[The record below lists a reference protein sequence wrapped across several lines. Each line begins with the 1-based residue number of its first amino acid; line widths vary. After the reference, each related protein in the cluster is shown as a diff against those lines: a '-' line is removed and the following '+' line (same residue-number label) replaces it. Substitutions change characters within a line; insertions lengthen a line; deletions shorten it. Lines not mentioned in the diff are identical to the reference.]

1 MRHAIVSRP
10 IGKHQKMHLSAINER
25 LILALESSRQVAFDW
40 YIPGDKLYFSGEPSG
55 SFIGTLL
62 ESEKT
67 WRSSDLPAI
76 IHNDD
81 KENFRHQLHGALKG
95 TTVTDGAF
103 CKAELRLRDA
113 QRTWRWVDI
122 CGKIVERDGNGR
134 AVRMVGTFSDID
146 ERKQNERKIARL
158 RDLYATLSQTN
169 QAIVRIADRD
179 ALFREICRIAVE
191 HGRFHI
197 AWIGLVNPNSQHV
210 VSAAAYGRGIDA
222 LQRIS
227 ISIDAS
233 KPEGRGVI
241 GTALRENRPNICN
254 DLYSDPNLS
263 HCLEAANQAGFRSLA
278 SFPFHIAGQP
288 LGALNLYSAEKDFFD
303 EQLIEL
309 LQEMALDISFA
320 IENYERESQRKA
332 IEAALVDSE
341 RFKSAIL
348 TAALDCIIS
357 IDHKGEIISF
367 NEAAERVF
375 GYRREQV
382 LGKKLVDTIV
392 PREWRERHRLGVERF
407 LATGKSSML
416 NRRIELSAMRSDGTV
431 FPVELAVVPLSMAN
445 RPAFTAFIRDI
456 SELKQSQSILKD
468 SALRYRQLVELSP
481 EAIFVYR
488 GDKLALLNQ
497 AGGRLLGVTDTAQ
510 LLGRSIFDFIHPEF
524 HMLFQERDRLGQDAP
539 PSTPF
544 IEQIWLRL
552 DGSRFN
558 AEIAATN
565 LMYNDEPAVQVVVR
579 DITERKRTES
589 LQLGQNRILNMVATG
604 VALPEILTEIA
615 QFVESQ
621 SDHSLCSILQLSSDG
636 TTLTDRIAPNLPQTY
651 LARLGDSEVGPNHC
665 SCGTAVFRAEPV
677 IVTDIAT
684 DPLWVSRRA
693 LALAHGLRAC
703 TSWPIFG
710 KNKKILGTF
719 ALYFREPTAP
729 SARDLQLFN
738 ICTNLA
744 GIAIESRASEE
755 KIRYLAH
762 YDGLTALPNRFLF
775 KEYLDL
781 ALRNAKRNGKKFAVF
796 FLDLDKFK
804 EINDTLGH
812 DAGDHVLREIARRLR
827 NCLRNSDKI
836 ARMGGDEFYV
846 LIEDLSDG
854 RYASDVAQKLL
865 DESLR
870 PVRVGDHDCR
880 LSVSIG
886 ISVFPEDGDDEQ
898 TLLKNADSAMYRA
911 KDLGKNGYQF
921 FSPHLEYSEENLGML
936 KQHLLTHLKDSETT
950 YYS

>member
-1 MRHAIVSRP
+1 MQLALVSRP
-10 IGKHQKMHLSAINER
+10 NRKHLKMHLSAINER
-25 LILALESSRQVAFDW
+25 LILALESSRQMAFDW
-40 YIPGDKLYFSGEPSG
+40 HIPDDKLYVCGEPME
-55 SFIGTLL
+55 SFIDSLL
-62 ESEKT
+62 EPGT
-67 WRSSDLPAI
+67 AWRSSTLPAI

-81 KENFRHQLHGALKG
+81 QENFRRQLRDALKG
-95 TTVTDGAF
+95 TAGTDGAF
-103 CKAELRLRDA
+103 YKAELRLRDS
-113 QRTWRWVDI
+113 QHTWRWVNI
-122 CGKIVERDGNGR
+122 SGKIIERDRNGQ

-169 QAIVRIADRD
+169 QAIVRIGERD

-191 HGRFHI
+191 HGRFHM
-197 AWIGLVNPNSQHV
+197 AWIGLIDHTSKQVISVASYGKNP
-210 VSAAAYGRGIDA
+210 DA
-222 LQRIS
+222 LQHLS
-227 ISIDAS
+227 VSVDDS
-233 KPEGRGVI
+233 KPEGCGVI
-241 GTALRENRPNICN
+241 GMALRENRPNICN
-254 DLYSDPNLS
+254 DLYSTPHPS
-263 HCLEAANQAGFRSLA
+263 HRLKAANEAEYQSLA
-278 SFPFHIAGQP
+278 SFPFHIAGKT

-309 LQEMALDISFA
+309 LEEMALDISFA
-320 IENYERESQRKA
+320 IENYEREAQRKA

-348 TAALDCIIS
+348 TAALDCIVS
-357 IDHKGEIISF
+357 INRKGEIISF
-367 NEAAERVF
+367 NEAAERTF
-375 GYRREQV
+375 GYSRDQV
-382 LGKKLVDTIV
+382 LGKPLVDTII
-392 PREWRERHRLGVERF
+392 PQEWRDRHQPAVERF
-407 LATGKSSML
+407 LSNGTSTML
-416 NRRIELSAMRSDGTV
+416 NRRVELTAMRSDGTI
-431 FPVELAVVPLSMAN
+431 FPVELAVVPLSVAN
-445 RPAFTAFIRDI
+445 EPIFTAFIRDI
-456 SELKQSQSILKD
+456 SELKQSQAILKD
-468 SALRYRQLVELSP
+468 SAMRYRQLVELSP

-488 GDKLALLNQ
+488 DGKLALLNQ
-497 AGGRLLGVTDTAQ
+497 AGGRMLGTADTAR
-510 LLGRSIFDFIHPEF
+510 LLGRSIFDFIHPDY
-524 HMLFQERDRLGQDAP
+524 HALFQERARLAP
-539 PSTPF
+539 ASLPSTPF
-544 IEQIWLRL
+544 IEQIWLRM

-604 VALPEILTEIA
+604 VALPEILLEIA
-615 QFVESQ
+615 RFVESQ
-621 SDHSLCSILQLSSDG
+621 SDHGLCSIMQLNGDG
-636 TTLTDRIAPNLPQTY
+636 SALTDRIAPSLPQTY
-651 LARLGDSEVGPNHC
+651 LSRLADSKVGPANC
-665 SCGTAVFRAEPV
+665 SCGTAVFRAAPV

-684 DPLWVSRRA
+684 DPLWESRRD

-719 ALYFREPTAP
+719 ALYFMEPSAP

-744 GIAIESRASEE
+744 GIAIEGRASEE

-762 YDGLTALPNRFLF
+762 YDGLTSLPNRFLF

-781 ALRNAKRNGKKFAVF
+781 ALRNAKRHGKKFAVF

-812 DAGDHVLREIARRLR
+812 DAGDHVLREVAARLR
-827 NCLRNSDKI
+827 NCLRHTDKI

-846 LIEDLSDG
+846 LIEDLGDG
-854 RYASDVAQKLL
+854 RYAADVAQKLL
-865 DESLR
+865 DAALR
-870 PVRVGDHDCR
+870 PVRVADRDCQ

-886 ISVFPEDGDDEQ
+886 ISIFPDDGNDEL

-911 KDLGKNGYQF
+911 KDRGKNAYEF
-921 FSPHLEYSEENLGML
+921 FSPHLEFGEEKLDMF
-936 KQHLLTHLKDSETT
+936 KQHLMAHLKESETT